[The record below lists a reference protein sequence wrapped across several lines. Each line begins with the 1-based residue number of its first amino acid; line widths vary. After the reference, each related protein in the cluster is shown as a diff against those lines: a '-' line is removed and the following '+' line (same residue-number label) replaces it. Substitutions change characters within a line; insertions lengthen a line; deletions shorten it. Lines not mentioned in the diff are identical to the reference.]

1 MANISNAVKEVIK
14 EMVDNDELKIKADDY
29 GDLVLEVNVEPFEDD
44 EDEDDIRTTI
54 TQMRIRTKTLMMR
67 TRTSKYSVNSKQY
80 RTIN

>member
-44 EDEDDIRTTI
+44 EDEDED
-54 TQMRIRTKTLMMR
+54 
-67 TRTSKYSVNSKQY
+67 SDDYYSDEDKDEDSDEEDEDK
-80 RTIN
+80 

>member
-44 EDEDDIRTTI
+44 EDKDEDSDDY
-54 TQMRIRTKTLMMR
+54 
-67 TRTSKYSVNSKQY
+67 YSDEDKDEDSDDEDEDK
-80 RTIN
+80 

>member
-44 EDEDDIRTTI
+44 EDEDDSSDDYYSE
-54 TQMRIRTKTLMMR
+54 MRIRTKTLMMR
-67 TRTSKYSVNSKQY
+67 TRTSN
-80 RTIN
+80 

>member
-44 EDEDDIRTTI
+44 EDEDDSSDDYYSDE
-54 TQMRIRTKTLMMR
+54 RIRTKTLMMR
-67 TRTSKYSVNSKQY
+67 TRTSN
-80 RTIN
+80 

>member
-44 EDEDDIRTTI
+44 EDEDED
-54 TQMRIRTKTLMMR
+54 
-67 TRTSKYSVNSKQY
+67 SDDYYSDEDKDEDSDDEDEDK
-80 RTIN
+80 